1 MRAFVLSGGGNLGPL
16 QVGALRALLDQGIYP
31 EMVVGCSA
39 GSINGIPL
47 AKLPTVETVD
57 QLARDWGTTRLR
69 DVYPGWGA
77 MGILRFLAGKDS
89 LYTNRNFVAMFQR
102 YGITGDYTFSDY
114 ATLPLYVTATDLRTG
129 GLKVFGD
136 DPNDRILDA
145 VMSSTALTPLHP
157 PWEVNG
163 ERFVDGGTVTPLPIR
178 VALER
183 GATEIYAL
191 HIWDKNK
198 DLAEPRTLRGVVKVL
213 TRSVDSMLRLQAQHD
228 LFLARNTPGVKL
240 HHILLHLP
248 RPVLPTDFGRAAEL
262 VESGYASTLAYLE
275 TLPPAPVAPIA
286 EENQSVVRRALTTLG
301 ALVAPRQSAPA

>member
-16 QVGALRALLDQGIYP
+16 QVGALRTLLEAGIYP
-31 EMVVGCSA
+31 EMIVGCSA

-47 AKLPTVETVD
+47 AQKPELGTVD

-77 MGILRFLAGKDS
+77 MGVLRFLAGKDS
-89 LYTNRNFVAMFQR
+89 LYTNRNFAAMFQR
-102 YGITGDYTFSDY
+102 YGILPEYTFGDY
-114 ATLPLYVTATDLRTG
+114 ATIPLYVTATDLRTG

-136 DPNDRILDA
+136 DPNDHILDA

-163 ERFVDGGTVTPLPIR
+163 ERFVDGGAVTSLPIR

-198 DLAEPRTLRGVVKVL
+198 DVAEPRSLRGVIKVL

-228 LFLARNTPGVKL
+228 LFLARTTPGIKL

-248 RPVLPTDFGRAAEL
+248 RPVLPSDFSRAAEL
-262 VESGYASTLAYLE
+262 VEAGYAATQLYLE
-275 TLPPAPVAPIA
+275 ALPPAPLPVV
-286 EENQSVVRRALTTLG
+286 EEKPSAIRRVLATLG
-301 ALVAPRQSAPA
+301 ALVTPRQGAPA

>member
-16 QVGALRALLDQGIYP
+16 QLGALRALLEHGIYP

-47 AKLPTVETVD
+47 AKEPSVETVD
-57 QLARDWGTTRLR
+57 QLARNWGTTRLR
-69 DVYPGWGA
+69 DVYPGWGTMA
-77 MGILRFLAGKDS
+77 VLRFLAGKDS
-89 LYTNRNFVAMFQR
+89 LYTNRNFVAMFRR
-102 YGITGDYTFSDY
+102 YGMTNEYTFGNY

-145 VMSSTALTPLHP
+145 VMASTALTPLHP

-163 ERFVDGGTVTPLPIR
+163 ERFVDGGTITPLPIR

-198 DLAEPRTLRGVVKVL
+198 DVAEPRKLRGVVKVL
-213 TRSVDSMLRLQAQHD
+213 TRSVDSMLRFQAQYD
-228 LFLARNTPGVKL
+228 LFLANNTPGVKL

-248 RPVLPTDFGRAAEL
+248 RPMLVTDFGRAAEL
-262 VESGYASTLAYLE
+262 VESGYATTIAYLQ
-275 TLPPAPVAPIA
+275 TLPPAPAPVVEA
-286 EENQSVVRRALTTLG
+286 NPSVVRRALATLN